1 MRMFEHNS
9 LLSVLVWEGEQ
20 VLDFHHCAALGL
32 NKAIVRP
39 GPEAVQKSRQW
50 VWLQKWAHSGHH
62 AEQVP
67 MTDW

>member
-9 LLSVLVWEGEQ
+9 LFSVLGGDGGEQ

-39 GPEAVQKSRQW
+39 GLEG
-50 VWLQKWAHSGHH
+50 LQKKKKRQTVGPA
-62 AEQVP
+62 AEVGTLRSP
-67 MTDW
+67 C